1 MTAKMTDAV
10 ATENA
15 NGSANAVRS
24 ARTPRMRASSSST
37 TKSAPSTAGTTEKS
51 VNSAVVAS
59 TLPNSPD
66 SMSR

>member
-1 MTAKMTDAV
+1 MTAKTTDAV

-24 ARTPRMRASSSST
+24 TRTPRMCASSSST
-37 TKSAPSTAGTTEKS
+37 TKSAPSTAGTTENS
-51 VNSAVVAS
+51 VNSAVVAR

-66 SMSR
+66 TISR